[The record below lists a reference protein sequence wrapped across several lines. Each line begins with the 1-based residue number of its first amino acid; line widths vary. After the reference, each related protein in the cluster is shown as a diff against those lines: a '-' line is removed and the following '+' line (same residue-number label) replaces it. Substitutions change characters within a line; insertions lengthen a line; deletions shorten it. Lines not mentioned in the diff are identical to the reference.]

1 MTRTLVL
8 SLIVIAVL
16 VLAVG
21 GWVVG
26 GARRILRPAPR
37 LRVRP
42 AI

>member
-37 LRVRP
+37 LRLRP

>member
-1 MTRTLVL
+1 MTRTLIL
-8 SLIVIAVL
+8 SFIVVAVL

-37 LRVRP
+37 LRLRP

>member
-21 GWVVG
+21 GWVVN
-26 GARRILRPAPR
+26 GARRIGRPAPR
-37 LRVRP
+37 LRLRP